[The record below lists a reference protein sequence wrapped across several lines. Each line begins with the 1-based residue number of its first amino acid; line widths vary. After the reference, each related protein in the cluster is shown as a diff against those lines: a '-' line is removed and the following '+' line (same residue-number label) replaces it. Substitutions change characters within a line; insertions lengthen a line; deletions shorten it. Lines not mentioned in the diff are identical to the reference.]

1 MARIPAAEVDV
12 TPALVRALLAEQH
25 PDLAGLPIT
34 PFAHG
39 WDNVMLR
46 LGDDLLVRMPRR
58 ALAAGLVEHEQTWL
72 PLLATQLPTAV
83 PAPVRVGR
91 PGHGYPWAWSVLAW
105 VPGVPLP
112 ELPVGT
118 RGPVAASLAAVLA
131 ALHVPAPDAVRANPS
146 RGNSLRDRSAVVTER
161 VERHLGADAPAVLAG
176 WRRAVEVS
184 PSGPRLWVHGDLHP
198 LNVLTADGD
207 LVALIDWGDLTAGD
221 PACDLAIAWLGL
233 DADAATTLRTRY
245 DRAARHDLDLDALW
259 RRGWAWAV
267 HLSVLLLD
275 SSDDH
280 PGLAAIGAHGLARV
294 REDVPSTR
302 VAR

>member
-25 PDLAGLPIT
+25 PDLAALPIT

-58 ALAAGLVEHEQTWL
+58 AIAAGLVEHEQTWL

-91 PGHGYPWAWSVLAW
+91 PGLGYPWAWTVLAW
-105 VPGVPLP
+105 VPGVPLS
-112 ELPVGT
+112 ELPVGG
-118 RGPVAASLAAVLA
+118 RERVAASLAAVLT
-131 ALHVPAPDAVRANPS
+131 ALHVPAPDAVRANPA
-146 RGNSLRDRSAVVTER
+146 RGNSLCDRADVVAER
-161 VERHLGADAPAVLAG
+161 AERHLGDDAPAVLAA
-176 WRRAVEVS
+176 WRRAVDD
-184 PSGPRLWVHGDLHP
+184 PPPPGPRLWVHGDLHP

-233 DADAATTLRTRY
+233 DPAAAATLRTRY
-245 DRAARHDLDLDALW
+245 DRAARHDLDLEALW
-259 RRGWAWAV
+259 QRGWAWAV
-267 HLSVLLLD
+267 HLSLLLLD

-280 PGLAAIGAHGLARV
+280 RGLAAIGAHGVSRV
-294 REDVPSTR
+294 REAAVPRHGS
-302 VAR
+302 